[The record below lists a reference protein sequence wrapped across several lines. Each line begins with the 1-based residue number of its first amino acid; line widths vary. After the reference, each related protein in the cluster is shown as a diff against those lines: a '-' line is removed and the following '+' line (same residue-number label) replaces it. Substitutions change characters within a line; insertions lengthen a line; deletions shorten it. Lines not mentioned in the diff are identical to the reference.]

1 MNKIQSIIVLV
12 SASWFVSAQADDYFY
27 ATEKSAYEN
36 LGKFAYFDVNQ
47 DLSQEYLHCRVGS
60 DCLLRTLK
68 QLPDQSITNNTSI
81 ESSSVFQIYFGFNE
95 SKLSDDAID
104 TLTVNL
110 NFIKAFKSIQLRGW
124 TDPVG
129 GKLSKRNQMLAKSR
143 AEAVASFIK
152 NQGIDV
158 PISILYQPPCCNS
171 DGTSKSPES
180 IRKDMRVVG

>member
-81 ESSSVFQIYFGFNE
+81 ESVTLPLSV
-95 SKLSDDAID
+95 
-104 TLTVNL
+104 TL
-110 NFIKAFKSIQLRGW
+110 
-124 TDPVG
+124 
-129 GKLSKRNQMLAKSR
+129 
-143 AEAVASFIK
+143 
-152 NQGIDV
+152 
-158 PISILYQPPCCNS
+158 
-171 DGTSKSPES
+171 
-180 IRKDMRVVG
+180 